1 MKELFASCPPALRWE
16 IWVRIGLGIAALPVF
31 LAIWTFSRSLA
42 LALPMLAISV
52 FLTLNGLMILAGFQ
66 YGTVITAVGRCTGVE
81 RYKLRHTAKSIRLD
95 VDGKAVEIHLRNRLH
110 RIQTGD
116 TVTVYLPENAP
127 VYERQGVN
135 IIYSYYA
142 ISLEKEA

>member
-16 IWVRIGLGIAALPVF
+16 IWGRIGLGIAALPVF
-31 LAIWTFSRSLA
+31 LVAWFFSRSLS
-42 LALPMLAISV
+42 LALPMLAIAV

-66 YGTVITAVGRCTGVE
+66 YGTVITAVGICTGVE
-81 RYKLRHTAKSIRLD
+81 RHRFRSTAKFIQLD

-127 VYERQGVN
+127 VYERQGAH

-142 ISLEKEA
+142 ISLDKEA